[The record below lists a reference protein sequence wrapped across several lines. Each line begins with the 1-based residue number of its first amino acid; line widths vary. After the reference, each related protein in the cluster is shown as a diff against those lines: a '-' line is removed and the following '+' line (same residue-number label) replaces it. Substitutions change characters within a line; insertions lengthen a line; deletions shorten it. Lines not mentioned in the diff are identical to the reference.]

1 MPASLPTSNKKRIM
15 KKQFIYILG
24 CSALLSSCHIY
35 SNYER
40 PTNLPTDSLYRD
52 TTATYAVLESDTI
65 NFGNMPWQEVFTDPL
80 LQNLI
85 QKALDNNTDLRTAD
99 LTVQQAEA
107 SLMSSRLAFLP
118 SVTFSPE
125 GTLSKVQH
133 NSLTKTYTLPIQASW
148 QIDVFGS
155 LRNSKK
161 QAQMSLLQSKAALQ
175 ATRTSVIAS
184 VANMYYTLQML
195 DEQLKTTQETA
206 ILWEKNVKAMEAM
219 KEAAM
224 TNEAAVSQAKANYYE
239 IKATIPELED
249 NIRQTE
255 NAICVLL
262 HEAPHPVQRN
272 TFSEEKFPQELSA
285 GVPIQLLS
293 NRPDVKAAEMQL
305 AYCFYGVNA
314 ARSAFYPQITLTGS
328 AGWSNSLGGI
338 IANPAQFL
346 ASGIASLV
354 QPLFMRGQLRAN
366 LKISKAQMETAQLN
380 FEQSLLNAGQEV
392 SNALSAYQ
400 TAIRQAASRELEVK
414 ELEKAAEKTQALFMH
429 GNGTTYLET
438 LTAQQSL
445 LDAQLSLISD
455 RFDKV
460 QAAITLYQALGGGR
474 EN

>member
-1 MPASLPTSNKKRIM
+1 M
-15 KKQFIYILG
+15 KKQLIYILG
-24 CSALLSSCHIY
+24 CSAMLSSCHIY

-40 PTNLPTDSLYRD
+40 PTNLPIDSLYRD
-52 TTATYAVLESDTI
+52 TTSSYAVLESDTI

-80 LQNLI
+80 LQELI
-85 QKALDNNTDLRTAD
+85 QKALDNNTDMRTAD

-107 SLMSSRLAFLP
+107 GLMSSRLAFLP
-118 SVTFSPE
+118 SISFSPE

-133 NSLTKTYTLPIQASW
+133 ADLTKTYTLPIQASW
-148 QIDVFGS
+148 QVDIFGS

-161 QAQMSLLQSKAALQ
+161 QAQMTLLQSKAARQ
-175 ATRTSVIAS
+175 ATRTSLIAS

-195 DEQLKTTQETA
+195 DEQLTTTKETA

-239 IKATIPELED
+239 ILTTIPELE
-249 NIRQTE
+249 NSIRQTE
-255 NAICVLL
+255 NSLCMLL
-262 HEAPHPVQRN
+262 HEAPHPIQRG
-272 TFSEEKFPQELSA
+272 TFSANAFPQELSA

-328 AGWSNSLGGI
+328 AGWSNSLGGMI
-338 IANPAQFL
+338 TNPAQFL

-400 TAIRQAASRELEVK
+400 TAIRQAETRTLEVK
-414 ELEKAAEKTQALFMH
+414 ELEKTVEKTDYLFKL
-429 GNGTTYLET
+429 GNETTYLET
-438 LTAQQSL
+438 LTAQQNL
-445 LDAQLSLISD
+445 LTAQLSLISD
-455 RFDKV
+455 KFDKV
-460 QAAITLYQALGGGR
+460 QAVITLYQALGGGR

>member
-1 MPASLPTSNKKRIM
+1 M

-40 PTNLPTDSLYRD
+40 PTNLPTDSLYREPSTD
-52 TTATYAVLESDTI
+52 YAVLAGDTV

-80 LQNLI
+80 LQELI
-85 QKALDNNTDLRTAD
+85 QKALDNNTDMRTAD

-107 SLMSSRLAFLP
+107 GLMSSRLAFLP
-118 SVTFSPE
+118 SITFSPQ
-125 GTLSKVQH
+125 GTLSKIQH
-133 NSLTKTYTLPIQASW
+133 TDLSKTYTLPIQASW
-148 QIDVFGS
+148 QIDAFGS

-161 QAQMSLLQSKAALQ
+161 QAQMTLLQSKAARQ
-175 ATRTSVIAS
+175 ATRTSVIAA

-195 DEQLKTTQETA
+195 DEQVITTKETA
-206 ILWEKNVKAMEAM
+206 VLWKKNVDAMEAM
-219 KEAAM
+219 KEAGM
-224 TNEAAVSQAKANYYE
+224 TNEAAVSQTKANYYE
-239 IKATIPELED
+239 LLTTIPELED

-255 NAICVLL
+255 NALCVLL
-262 HEAPHPVQRN
+262 HEAPHPIARN
-272 TFSEEKFPQELSA
+272 SFAEEEFPQELSA

-328 AGWSNSLGGI
+328 AGWSNSLGGLI
-338 IANPAQFL
+338 TNPAQFL
-346 ASGIASLV
+346 ASGVASLV

-380 FEQSLLNAGQEV
+380 FEQALLNAGEEV

-400 TAIRQAASRELEVK
+400 TAQEQVKTRLLQVK
-414 ELEKAAEKTQALFMH
+414 ELEKAVENTDYLFKL
-429 GNGTTYLET
+429 GNETTYLET
-438 LTAQQSL
+438 LTAQESL
-445 LDAQLSLISD
+445 LSAQLALISD
-455 RFDKV
+455 RFDQV
-460 QAAITLYQALGGGR
+460 QSAITLYQALGGGR